1 MAFPLKP
8 AKNCSNDD
16 IFISCDDRIGK
27 MLLNICMSAVALS
40 LRWANRGP
48 WASCTFSPLWSI
60 RVITRSWVWIP
71 LEAEFISWL
80 YCASLQRAFHYQSS
94 SSPYDLNNVER
105 GVKLQ
110 SIVLIIFCLSLGD
123 DTKMTKKGW
132 HVIKQEP
139 CLDKYL

>member
-48 WASCTFSPLWSI
+48 WASCLKFRIQIYPQQIVYKLAGNNIYI
-60 RVITRSWVWIP
+60 RNLAP
-71 LEAEFISWL
+71 NEANGPSCQGMQF
-80 YCASLQRAFHYQSS
+80 
-94 SSPYDLNNVER
+94 
-105 GVKLQ
+105 
-110 SIVLIIFCLSLGD
+110 
-123 DTKMTKKGW
+123 
-132 HVIKQEP
+132 
-139 CLDKYL
+139 